1 MIQSHHLA
9 EQYPAVIEAKKE
21 LKQIKKKL
29 GVENHGGRYP
39 TAIAVVV
46 KKAKNKIKKARA
58 DTRLAIRKGRV
69 EAFMAEMI
77 KNGGDPTEAANTVFG
92 CTSHK
97 QASDLGLHMM
107 KACKTLGRALLAS
120 KGVTYGKLLDIMI
133 DRAYTSKKVD
143 WMDRLMKIG
152 EFHDF
157 MPRNQNQGP
166 AVNINIAGNTKDDAK
181 AFGFGNDVIEG
192 EEVTDGE

>member
-1 MIQSHHLA
+1 MKQARKIA
-9 EQYPAVIEAKKE
+9 DDYPAVVEAKKE
-21 LKQIKKKL
+21 LKQMKKKF
-29 GVENHGGRYP
+29 GVSELGGRYP
-39 TAIAVVV
+39 VVV
-46 KKAKNKIKKARA
+46 AKAIKKAKNKIVKTKAQITLDIKKQ
-58 DTRLAIRKGRV
+58 RV

-77 KNGGDPTEAANTVFG
+77 KNGGDPTEAAKTAFG
-92 CTSHK
+92 CTNYK
-97 QASDLGLHMM
+97 QAWDLGDVMM
-107 KACKTLGRALLAS
+107 KQAKTLGRALLAS

-166 AVNINIAGNTKDDAK
+166 AVNINIGANTKDDAK
-181 AFGFGNDVIEG
+181 AFGFGDDVIDG
-192 EEVTDGE
+192 EEVAGEE